1 MYMIIHDKLSCVKG
15 INMKYLEP
23 KASTSTKF
31 YTLDYSKQFGNDTII
46 GVTTN
51 ITAGTVLI
59 TKLRWLNSTVGLML
73 SGGVDGETFTCDISI
88 TTAAGQQLTDTITMF
103 VIASESD
110 VDYSV
115 ITKQQIVQWAFEDI
129 RLAGYTFDHTPN
141 ELASMLSRLD
151 GLMREYR
158 LRSINVGYNH
168 PKTIGSSNLNDIAG
182 FEDGLG
188 LSIATLLAE
197 SFMDGM
203 GKSYTPSFIAK
214 KNRAW
219 NFVYAYCAAIPNR
232 SYDKFTPRG
241 AGQKFYNTL
250 WPFLGQQAGSD
261 AIALLN
267 NMQGQYIGA
276 GIWDESIWG

>member
-1 MYMIIHDKLSCVKG
+1 
-15 INMKYLEP
+15 MKYLEP

-31 YTLDYSKQFGNDTII
+31 YTIDYAKQFGNDPII
-46 GVTTN
+46 GVTSN
-51 ITAGTVLI
+51 ITVGTVEI
-59 TKLRWLNSTVGLML
+59 TKLRWLNSTVGMML
-73 SGGVDGETFTCDISI
+73 SGGVDGETFSADISI
-88 TTAAGQQLTDTITMF
+88 TTNAGQKLTDTVTLF
-103 VIASESD
+103 VVADETDI
-110 VDYSV
+110 DYSV

-141 ELASMLSRLD
+141 ELASMLARLD

-158 LRSINVGYNH
+158 LRNINVGYNH

-219 NFVYAYCAAIPNR
+219 NFVYAYSATIPNR
-232 SYDKFTPRG
+232 VYDKFTPRG

-250 WPFLGQQAGSD
+250 WPWLGAQASSD
-261 AIALLN
+261 ANALLN
-267 NMQGQYIGA
+267 NLSGQFIGA
-276 GIWDESIWG
+276 AIWDESIWG